1 MKVRDIQT
9 VNLADLIPPSIASD
23 PQVVAAVAAINTELQ
38 SVTAQ
43 IQQTILLA
51 RLDELPDNVLDQL
64 AWHYNAPFYLSTYS
78 LSQKR
83 NAIRRAIYWRR
94 IAGTKAAVLEALA
107 ALNYNSTI
115 SEWFEFS
122 GVPYTFTADID
133 TNGSEVSANIFT
145 DVVDLIDKTKN
156 ARSHLARLRIQTKN
170 SAQTYA
176 GAATVHGAVV
186 EVFDNTV
193 VDILNATSRWYHAMN
208 FTIPED
214 MG

>member
-1 MKVRDIQT
+1 MRDIQT

-23 PQVVAAVAAINTELQ
+23 PQVMAAVEAINAEMQ
-38 SVTAQ
+38 SATAQ
-43 IQQTILLA
+43 IQETILLA

-94 IAGTKAAVLEALA
+94 IAGTKAAVVEALA
-107 ALNYNSTI
+107 ALRYNSTI
-115 SEWFEFS
+115 TEWFEFS
-122 GVPYTFTADID
+122 GVPYTFSADID

-156 ARSHLARLRIQTKN
+156 TRSHLARLRIQTKN
-170 SAQTYA
+170 TAQSYA
-176 GAATVHGAVV
+176 GAATVHGAVF
-186 EVFDNTV
+186 EVFDNSIIDIIDA
-193 VDILNATSRWYHAMN
+193 VDHWYNMMN
-208 FTIPED
+208 FTVP
-214 MG
+214 GRLG

>member
-1 MKVRDIQT
+1 MRDIQT

-23 PQVVAAVAAINTELQ
+23 PQVMAAVGAINAEMQ
-38 SVTAQ
+38 SATAQ
-43 IQQTILLA
+43 IQETILLA

-94 IAGTKAAVLEALA
+94 IAGTKAAVVEALS
-107 ALNYNSTI
+107 ALRYNSTI
-115 SEWFEFS
+115 TEWFDFD
-122 GVPYTFTADID
+122 GNPYTFIADVD

-145 DVVDLIDKTKN
+145 DVVDLIGKTKN
-156 ARSHLARLRIQTKN
+156 ARSHLARMRIQTKN
-170 SAQTYA
+170 TAQPYV
-176 GAATVHGAVV
+176 GAASIYGAIT
-186 EVFDNTV
+186 EVYDSERLESIAAANSWHNT
-193 VDILNATSRWYHAMN
+193 MN
-208 FTIPED
+208 FIVPVN